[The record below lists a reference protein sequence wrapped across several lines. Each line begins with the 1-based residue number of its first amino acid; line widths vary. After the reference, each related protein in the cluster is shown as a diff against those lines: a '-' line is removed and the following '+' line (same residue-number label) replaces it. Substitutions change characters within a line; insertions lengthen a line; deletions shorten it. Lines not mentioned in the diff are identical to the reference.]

1 MSGRTHVVGGIYP
14 KITWETITMETL
26 NLTDWILPVL
36 FILGG
41 LLLGIFFEVIVLKS
55 LKKITVHTSWQLVDI
70 LLTSLHRMPM
80 LWFTCAGI
88 YGATLSISIN
98 PQLRKF
104 INDVLVA
111 VVILSV
117 AVFLSR
123 MAVGLLNLLSKRTES
138 RETPSSSSV
147 VQYSKY
153 LASLSQR
160 AESGLPATSLFVSV
174 TLFANVIRLLILLI
188 GIFIILQNLGISITP
203 LVTALGIGGLAVA
216 LALQDTLSNL
226 FAGFHIIASK
236 QVRPGDYV
244 KLDTGDEGYVTDV
257 NWRNT
262 VITPLPANN
271 IIIIPNSKFASA
283 IITNYNLPE
292 KKIWVPVQVGV
303 SYNSDLEKV
312 EKITLEVAKETVKE
326 VAGGVLDFEPLIRY
340 HTFGESSILFTVRM
354 LVDEFSSQFPVK
366 HEFIKRLHKRYK
378 EEGIEIPFPTRTI
391 YLKQEKTTAPE
402 DSSFS

>member
-1 MSGRTHVVGGIYP
+1 MMEALN
-14 KITWETITMETL
+14 IT
-26 NLTDWILPVL
+26 NWILPII

-41 LLLGIFFEVIVLKS
+41 LLLGIFFEVIVLKT
-55 LKKITVHTSWQLVDI
+55 LKKVTVYTSWQLVDI
-70 LLTSLHRMPM
+70 VLTSLHRMPI

-88 YGATLSISIN
+88 YGAILSISVR
-98 PQLRKF
+98 PQVHKF
-104 INDVLVA
+104 IQDVLVA
-111 VVILSV
+111 VVILSITI
-117 AVFLSR
+117 FLSR
-123 MAVGLLNLLSKRTES
+123 IAVGLLSLLAKRTEG
-138 RETPSSSSV
+138 REAPPSSPV

-174 TLFANVIRLLILLI
+174 TLFANVVRLLIILI
-188 GIFIILQNLGISITP
+188 GVFIILQNLGISITP

-312 EKITLEVAKETVKE
+312 EKVTLEVAKETVKE

-340 HTFGESSILFTVRM
+340 HTFGDSGILFTVRM
-354 LVDEFSSQFPVK
+354 LVNEFSSQFPVK
-366 HEFIKRLHKRYK
+366 HEFIKRLHRRYK
-378 EEGIEIPFPTRTI
+378 EEGIEIPFPTRTV
-391 YLKQEKTTAPE
+391 YLKEKKDTDPE
-402 DSSFS
+402 AQSL

>member
-1 MSGRTHVVGGIYP
+1 MEALN
-14 KITWETITMETL
+14 IT
-26 NLTDWILPVL
+26 NWILPII

-41 LLLGIFFEVIVLKS
+41 LLLGIFFEVIVLKT
-55 LKKITVHTSWQLVDI
+55 LKKVTVYTSWQLVDI
-70 LLTSLHRMPM
+70 VLTSLHRMPI

-88 YGATLSISIN
+88 YGAILSISVR
-98 PQLRKF
+98 PQVHKF
-104 INDVLVA
+104 IQDVLVA
-111 VVILSV
+111 VVILSITI
-117 AVFLSR
+117 FLSR
-123 MAVGLLNLLSKRTES
+123 IAVGLLSLLAKRTEG
-138 RETPSSSSV
+138 REAPPSSPV

-174 TLFANVIRLLILLI
+174 TLFANVVRLLIILI
-188 GIFIILQNLGISITP
+188 GVFIILQNLGISITP

-312 EKITLEVAKETVKE
+312 EKVTLEVAKETVKE

-340 HTFGESSILFTVRM
+340 HTFGDSGILFTVRM
-354 LVDEFSSQFPVK
+354 LVNEFSSQFPVK
-366 HEFIKRLHKRYK
+366 HEFIKRLHRRYK
-378 EEGIEIPFPTRTI
+378 EEGIEIPFPTRTV
-391 YLKQEKTTAPE
+391 YLKEKKDTDPE
-402 DSSFS
+402 AQSL